1 MSNKLFSAQPLWRD
15 TGLVIL
21 RIITGAFMIYHGS
34 EIFYRSKMLP
44 YMDWDIIKSLP
55 APETMLY
62 IGKGL
67 ELVTGI
73 CFVIGLFTRVAA
85 IFMAIDMLFI
95 CFVIG
100 NGKFWYE
107 DQYPF
112 LFAMMAFVFFF
123 TGPIKWSLD
132 KKLSDK

>member
-1 MSNKLFSAQPLWRD
+1 MSKLFSAQPLWRD

-34 EIFYRSKMLP
+34 EIFDRSKMLP

-55 APETMLY
+55 APQTMLY

-67 ELVTGI
+67 EFLTGI
-73 CFVIGLFTRVAA
+73 CFVLGLFTRVAA

-123 TGPIKWSLD
+123 TGPVKWSID
-132 KKLSDK
+132 KKIFDK